1 MFRTLALISALLF
14 SLSGALAELPEPE
27 NNGVNMIIGDKSGDY
42 YAEVE
47 LYYESDSGVELSS
60 ITRTVYVPAGGSLAE
75 TALAELFS
83 SAGDQEHASPMPGD
97 ATLCSIELAGSLAT
111 VEVIVDMAGLQDD
124 SELVA
129 MFNAITNTL
138 TGIDGVEAVNILV
151 NSAPESVC
159 GIPAGVLEHND
170 SSTAVAWSRYQ
181 AEAAGFLNNG
191 QMALT
196 RRVAL
201 YFPSTNGQWL
211 LPEVREVSFQNE
223 EYASQLMLELI
234 SGTNAGNAYAN
245 FLSGGASIMT
255 ADPEI
260 SISSAGE
267 RVLEVYLSSTIRDYM
282 LLQGLSEWQLAGAI
296 TVTMCSFISGL
307 DAVRVNIDGTPIT
320 RLNIRGQNKDFETGL
335 MRRSDFSMY
344 IGSVGSLYFGDGNG
358 GLIEVGRAMSSKRAQ
373 SAYSLVTQLISGPSS
388 ADQGAQ
394 QTMPVGVSAGDLLG
408 VSVTDD
414 VAVVNFS
421 ANFYRLCQ
429 NMDADGE
436 RLLVYSI
443 VNTLCGRP
451 GISAVRIV
459 VEGEQ
464 VEALSDSIYLKGELL
479 PNPGIVK

>member
-1 MFRTLALISALLF
+1 MFRKLALITALLF
-14 SLSGALAELPEPE
+14 SLSWALAELPEPE
-27 NNGVNMIIGDKSGDY
+27 NTGADMILGEKTGDY

-60 ITRTVYVPAGGSLAE
+60 ITRTVYVPAGGSLVE

-97 ATLCSIELAGSLAT
+97 AALRSVELSGTLAT

-138 TGIDGVEAVNILV
+138 TGIYGVEAVNILV

-159 GIPAGVLEHND
+159 GLPAGVLGHND
-170 SSTAVAWSRYQ
+170 SSTAVAWARYQ

-196 RRVAL
+196 RSVAL
-201 YFPSTNGQWL
+201 YFPSSNGQWL
-211 LPEVREVSFQNE
+211 LPNVREVSFQSE
-223 EYASQLMLELI
+223 DYASQLMLELI
-234 SGTNAGNAYAN
+234 SGTQEGGAYAN
-245 FLSGGASIMT
+245 FLSGGVSIMT
-255 ADPEI
+255 AEPEI
-260 SISSAGE
+260 SVSAAGE
-267 RVLEVYLSSTIRDYM
+267 RVLDVYLSGAIRDYM

-296 TVTMCSFISGL
+296 TVTMCSFITGL
-307 DAVRVNIDGTPIT
+307 DAVRVNIDGAPIT
-320 RLNIRGQNKDFETGL
+320 RLNIRGQYKEFGDGL

-344 IGSVGSLYFGDGNG
+344 IGSAGTLYFSDGEG
-358 GLIEVGRAMSSKRAQ
+358 GLIKVSRAMSSKRAQ

-388 ADQGAQ
+388 ADQDAR
-394 QTMPVGVSAGDLLG
+394 QTMPVGVSANDLLG
-408 VSVTDD
+408 VSVSDG
-414 VAVVNFS
+414 VAVVNVS

-429 NMDADGE
+429 MMDADNE

-443 VNTLCGRP
+443 VNTLCELS

-459 VEGEQ
+459 IEGEQ
-464 VEALSDSIYLKGELL
+464 VETLSDSIYLMGELL